1 VAKCDL
7 TTARKGKTMMNHM
20 TGDSEVE
27 RDLRKMKTAPQALM
41 ERTMTDFM
49 RPWITAIGCSTCLRA
64 AGDVGGLAD
73 RLATTPIIDTLRTK
87 GRPTAQWSRLKA
99 GRSDN
104 LGTTPR

>member
-1 VAKCDL
+1 M
-7 TTARKGKTMMNHM
+7 TNHM

-27 RDLRKMKTAPQALM
+27 RDLRKVKTAHQALT
-41 ERTMTDFM
+41 ETWEDSPTGW
-49 RPWITAIGCSTCLRA
+49 PQQ
-64 AGDVGGLAD
+64 
-73 RLATTPIIDTLRTK
+73 PIIDTLRTK